1 MSSAIRILPATL
13 VNQIAAGEVIER
25 PASVVK
31 ELVENALDAGATE
44 IEVRLEQAGKNS
56 IIVRDNGKGMN
67 PEEIQMAVQRHATS
81 KLPNEDLLAIH
92 FLGFRGEALPSIG
105 SISRLSITSRP
116 KDQDTAYQIKVEG
129 GQQSDITPASGNFGT
144 TIAIHDLF
152 FATPARLKF
161 LKADRTEV
169 SHSRDIID
177 RLAMAH
183 PDVGFAIY
191 SDGRKLAEY
200 PASQRDFYEARLER
214 LSQVMARDFA
224 ANALKIDTGRN
235 EAKLTGYIGVPTYNR
250 GTSSQQY
257 LFVNNRPVRDKM
269 LLGVI
274 RAAYQDFLARDRHPV
289 AALFLE
295 VPTYAVDVNVHPA
308 KAEVRFREHGAIRGL
323 LLGAIKHGLSEAGFK
338 ASTTVSAQA
347 LGAFRP
353 EAQPYLPV
361 NHVPSSYSSSH
372 GSLLPQQLSEASAA
386 FYQPL
391 GSPSPSFADVAP
403 YAART
408 EVAHEVEVTQLKHY
422 PLGAACAQL
431 HETYIVA
438 QTADGIV
445 IVDQHAAHERLVY
458 EQMKVQMAK
467 TGVSRQPLLVPEV
480 VQIGEDAA
488 QTLLAREGEL
498 RELGMVIEGFGEG
511 AIVVRETPSIL
522 GELDVQQL
530 VHDLVD
536 DIEEF
541 GETLSLREKMEHVCG
556 TMACHGSVRAGRKL
570 HINEMNALLR
580 QMEQTPYSGQCNHGR
595 PTYVE
600 LKLADIE
607 KLFGRR
613 E

>member
-1 MSSAIRILPATL
+1 MSESIRILPATL

-31 ELVENALDAGATE
+31 ELAENALDAGATS
-44 IEVRLEQAGKNS
+44 IEVRLEQAGKNA

-67 PEEIQMAVQRHATS
+67 AEELKLAVQRHATS

-105 SISRLSITSRP
+105 SISRLTITSRP
-116 KDQDTAYQIKVEG
+116 AGQESANQIRIDG
-129 GQQSDITPASGNFGT
+129 GTQSDVTPASGNQGT
-144 TIAIHDLF
+144 TIEIHDLF

-169 SHSRDIID
+169 SHCRDILD

-183 PDVGFAIY
+183 PDVAFSLY
-191 SDGRKLAEY
+191 SDSRKLIEY
-200 PASQRDFYEARLER
+200 PASTRDLYEARLER
-214 LSQVMARDFA
+214 LSQVMQRDFA
-224 ANALKIDTGRN
+224 ANALKIDTSR
-235 EAKLTGYIGVPTYNR
+235 EESVLTGYVGVPTYNR

-274 RAAYQDFLARDRHPV
+274 RAAYQDFLARDRHPI

-295 VPTYAVDVNVHPA
+295 VPTHAVDVNVHPA
-308 KAEVRFREHGAIRGL
+308 KAEVRFREHGQIRGL
-323 LLGAIKHGLSEAGFK
+323 LLGAIRHAISQAGFK

-353 EAQPYLPV
+353 ESQPYLPV
-361 NHVPSSYSSSH
+361 QHPTHYGSSAI
-372 GSLLPQQLSEASAA
+372 PQQLGEAAA
-386 FYQPL
+386 AMYQPL
-391 GSPSPSFADVAP
+391 NYGAPNFTDVAP
-403 YAART
+403 VAARS
-408 EVAHEVEVTQLKHY
+408 EVALESEVTQLKHY

-438 QTADGIV
+438 QTNDGMV
-445 IVDQHAAHERLVY
+445 VVDQHAAHERLVY
-458 EQMKVQMAK
+458 EQMKAQMAK
-467 TGVSRQPLLVPEV
+467 SGIARQPLLVPEV
-480 VQIGEDAA
+480 IQLGEETA
-488 QTLLAREGEL
+488 QKLLAREHEL

-511 AIVVRETPSIL
+511 AIVVRETPAIL
-522 GELDVQQL
+522 GEMDVQQL
-530 VHDLVD
+530 VNDLVD